1 MATVVGDLVVFLRAN
16 TLAFDKGM
24 ATASASLAKVGKSM
38 NKAGSMMTTRLSLPM
53 ALVGGAAVKM
63 GMDFETSMQQIVGL
77 VGVAQEQVNEWREDI
92 IRIGPSLSK
101 TSTELGKAMFF
112 ITSAGLR
119 GSTALNALEA
129 SAKGAAAGLGET
141 QSVADA
147 ATSAMNAYGEANLS
161 AEMAVSVLVA
171 AVREGKAEAASLA
184 PVLGRVIPIAAELG
198 VEFHEVGGAMAVM
211 TRLGLDANESAT
223 ALRST
228 LAAILKPTKQA
239 EMEMA
244 KYGMSMGDLKTIL
257 REDGLIALLTKLRST
272 FGDNEESMQKVF
284 VNVRAL
290 NGVLSIVGKNV
301 EKNIGIFKSLAATTT
316 DDLDKAFK
324 VASET
329 AKFKFN
335 AALADLQNTLIELGE
350 TVMPTVV
357 PLFEKLGGAFKSMTK
372 FLNDLSPVQRTMLTN
387 VLLSTA
393 ALGPLI
399 WAFGRVAIA
408 TGVAT
413 GAVVKWN
420 VAMATTAIQAPVTTA
435 ALTAYGSA
443 TTSAAITTATSGA
456 AMAATFGTVFKTV
469 GFAAIGLSAFTVA
482 LGLAAA
488 AIGVIIGTGLRPY
501 ANELMRWLGLMDSVG
516 AHLESDIIDGML
528 KSGDA
533 FENAART
540 LGRLKDSLHLT
551 GKEWDF
557 VNEKTRTN
565 AERIQHLTSLAIR
578 IAKKR
583 RESIGLVKEEMT
595 LHERA
600 LDINKRGREQVAG
613 MMDSANAAYK
623 TRLDMLKEEL
633 GLFTKED
640 INKNLTEMVTHYQEM
655 KSLGID
661 NKQLGKA
668 FSDEM
673 LHLLTIAKE
682 NKIELPA
689 GTRAMADSLKDDIN
703 PNIGKMVTGWRTFHT
718 DATLTGKVLD
728 GIFFSTGEKAQAA
741 LKGGFKSGIEEGVAE
756 GGVAMDRFVKR
767 IEETIIHVKIT
778 PDIGS
783 MEDFNRAVQ
792 DAIAGRMPDTS
803 G

>member
-38 NKAGSMMTTRLSLPM
+38 NRAGSMMTTRLSLPM

-63 GMDFETSMQQIVGL
+63 GMDFETSMQHIVGL

-92 IRIGPSLSK
+92 IRLGPSLSK

-141 QSVADA
+141 ESVADA

-171 AVREGKAEAASLA
+171 TVREGKAEAASLA
-184 PVLGRVIPIAAELG
+184 PVLGRIIPIAAELG

-228 LAAILKPTKQA
+228 LAAILKPTEGAKK
-239 EMEMA
+239 EML
-244 KYGMSMGDLKTIL
+244 KYGMSMGDLRTIL

-335 AALADLQNTLIELGE
+335 VALADLQNTLIELGE

-372 FLNDLSPVQRTMLTN
+372 FLNELSPAQRTMLTN
-387 VLLSTA
+387 VLLATA
-393 ALGPLI
+393 ALGPLM
-399 WAFGRVAIA
+399 WAFGKVAIVA
-408 TGVAT
+408 GAAT
-413 GAVVKWN
+413 GAVTKYN
-420 VAMATTAIQAPVTTA
+420 LAIAATGKTA
-435 ALTAYGSA
+435 A
-443 TTSAAITTATSGA
+443 TTSIALGGYSTAVTIGGA
-456 AMAATFGTVFKTV
+456 ATAKAGATMAMTFGAVTKTV
-469 GFAAIGLSAFTVA
+469 GFAAIGLSSFTIA
-482 LGLAAA
+482 LGVIAT
-488 AIGVIIGTGLRPY
+488 AIGLVIGTGLRPY
-501 ANELMRWLGLMDSVG
+501 ANELMRWLGIMDSVG
-516 AHLESDIIDGML
+516 AHMESDIIDGML
-528 KSGDA
+528 KSGDT

-540 LGRLKDSLHLT
+540 LDRLKDSLHLT

-600 LDINKRGREQVAG
+600 LDIDKRGREQVAG

-640 INKNLTEMVTHYQEM
+640 INKNLAEMVTHYQEM
-655 KSLGID
+655 KELGID
-661 NKQLGKA
+661 NKQLGEA

-673 LHLLTIAKE
+673 LHLLTLAKE

-689 GTRAMADSLKDDIN
+689 GTRAMADSLKDEIN
-703 PNIGKMVTGWRTFHT
+703 PAIGKMVTGWRTFHT
-718 DATLTGKVLD
+718 DARLTGKVLD

-741 LKGGFKSGIEEGVAE
+741 LRGGFKSGIEEGVAE
-756 GGVAMDRFVKR
+756 GGVAMDKFVKR
-767 IEETIIHVKIT
+767 IEDTVIHVRIT

-792 DAIAGRMPDTS
+792 DAIAGRMPDTT

>member
-1 MATVVGDLVVFLRAN
+1 MQ
-16 TLAFDKGM
+16 FDAGM
-24 ATASASLAKVGKSM
+24 ASASARLTAVGKKM
-38 NKAGSMMTTRLSLPM
+38 NRAGSMMTTKLALPM
-53 ALVGGAAVKM
+53 ALVGGAALKM
-63 GMDFETSMQQIVGL
+63 GMDFETSLQQIVGL

-101 TSTELGKAMFF
+101 TSTELGRAMFF

-141 QSVADA
+141 EAVADA

-171 AVREGKAEAASLA
+171 TVREGKAEAASLA
-184 PVLGRVIPIAAELG
+184 PVLGRIIPIAAELG

-228 LAAILKPTKQA
+228 LATILKPTKGA
-239 EMEMA
+239 EEEMR

-257 REDGLIALLTKLRST
+257 REDGLIALLTKMRDT

-284 VNVRAL
+284 RNVRAL

-316 DDLDKAFK
+316 DDLDRAFK

-335 AALADLQNTLIELGE
+335 SALADLQNTFIELGE

-357 PLFEKLGGAFKSMTK
+357 PLFEDLGGAFKNITR
-372 FLNDLSPVQRTMLTN
+372 FLNSLNPVQRQMVTN
-387 VLLSTA
+387 LGLAVIA
-393 ALGPLI
+393 MGPLI
-399 WAFGRVAIA
+399 WAFGKVTLAA
-408 TGVAT
+408 GVAT
-413 GAVVKWN
+413 GAVANWN
-420 VAMATTAIQAPVTTA
+420 RVMATSTKTTVAASAAMGGYSTA
-435 ALTAYGSA
+435 ATIGAGATAAASA
-443 TTSAAITTATSGA
+443 TAATGASVFITTLT
-456 AMAATFGTVFKTV
+456 
-469 GFAAIGLSAFTVA
+469 
-482 LGLAAA
+482 LGAAA
-488 AIGVIIGTGLRPY
+488 ASTFVLALGAIALALGAVIGTGLRPY
-501 ANELMRWLGLMDSVG
+501 VNELLRWVGLMDSVG
-516 AHLESDIIDGML
+516 AHLESDIIDGIM
-528 KSGDA
+528 KSDEA
-533 FENAART
+533 FANSAQT
-540 LGRLKDSLHLT
+540 LDRLKVSLNLT

-583 RESIGLVKEEMT
+583 RDSIALVKEEVT

-600 LDINKRGREQVAG
+600 LDIDKRGKAQVAG
-613 MMDSANAAYK
+613 MLDAANAAHK

-633 GLFTKED
+633 GLLTKED
-640 INKNLTEMVTHYQEM
+640 INDNLSQMVTHYEEM
-655 KSLGID
+655 KALGID
-661 NKQLGKA
+661 NKQLGEA

-673 LHLLTIAKE
+673 LHLLTLAKE

-689 GTRAMADSLKDDIN
+689 GTRAMADSLKDEIN
-703 PNIGKMVTGWRTFHT
+703 PAIGKLVTGWRAFHT
-718 DATLTGKVLD
+718 DARATGKILD

-741 LKGGFKSGIEEGVAE
+741 LRGGFKSGIEEGVAE
-756 GGVAMDRFVKR
+756 GGVAMDKFVKR
-767 IEETIIHVKIT
+767 IEDTVIHVRIT

-792 DAIAGRMPDTS
+792 DALAGRIPDTT

>member
-53 ALVGGAAVKM
+53 ALIGGAAIKM
-63 GMDFETSMQQIVGL
+63 GMDFETSLSQIVGL
-77 VGVAQEQVNEWREDI
+77 VGVAQDQVNEWREDI
-92 IRIGPSLSK
+92 IRLGPSLSK

-119 GSTALNALEA
+119 GSSALNALEA

-141 QSVADA
+141 ESVADA

-171 AVREGKAEAASLA
+171 TVREGKAAAASLA
-184 PVLGRVIPIAAELG
+184 PVLGRIIPIAAELG

-228 LAAILKPTKQA
+228 LATILKPTQGA
-239 EMEMA
+239 EKELK

-257 REDGLIALLTKLRST
+257 REDGLIALLIKLRRT

-284 VNVRAL
+284 RNVRAL

-301 EKNIGIFKSLAATTT
+301 GKNIEIFKSLAATTT

-324 VASET
+324 VASDT

-335 AALADLQNTLIELGE
+335 ASLADLQNTLIELGE

-357 PLFEKLGGAFKSMTK
+357 PLFEDLGGAFKSMTK
-372 FLNDLSPVQRTMLTN
+372 FLNELSPRQRTMLTN

-393 ALGPLI
+393 ALGPLV
-399 WAFGRVAIA
+399 WAFGKVTIA
-408 TGVAT
+408 AGAAT
-413 GAVVKWN
+413 GAVTKWN
-420 VAMATTAIQAPVTTA
+420 IAMATTAR
-435 ALTAYGSA
+435 
-443 TTSAAITTATSGA
+443 SGP
-456 AMAATFGTVFKTV
+456 AATIAVSGIAKTV
-469 GFAAIGLSAFTVA
+469 GFAAIGLSAFTIA

-516 AHLESDIIDGML
+516 AHMESDIIDGML
-528 KSGDA
+528 KAGDT

-540 LGRLKDSLHLT
+540 LSRLKDTLHLT

-565 AERIQHLTSLAIR
+565 AERIQHLTALALR

-583 RESIGLVKEEMT
+583 RESIGLAKEEMT

-600 LDINKRGREQVAG
+600 LDIDKRGREQVAG
-613 MMDSANAAYK
+613 MLESANAAHK

-640 INKNLTEMVTHYQEM
+640 INKNLAQMVTNYEDM
-655 KSLGID
+655 KSLAID
-661 NKQLGKA
+661 NKQLGKE

-673 LHLLTIAKE
+673 LHWLTLAKE
-682 NKIELPA
+682 NKVELPA

-703 PNIGKMVTGWRTFHT
+703 PAIGKMVTGWRTFHT
-718 DATLTGKVLD
+718 NAMLTGKVLD
-728 GIFFSTGEKAQAA
+728 GIVFSTGEKAQAA
-741 LKGGFKSGIEEGVAE
+741 LRGGFKSGIEEGVAE
-756 GGVAMDRFVKR
+756 GGVAMDKFVKR
-767 IEETIIHVKIT
+767 IEETVIHVKIT

-792 DAIAGRMPDTS
+792 DALSGRIPDTA

>member
-24 ATASASLAKVGKSM
+24 ATASASLAKVGKNM

-53 ALVGGAAVKM
+53 ALIGGAAIKM
-63 GMDFETSMQQIVGL
+63 GMDFETSLSQIVGL
-77 VGVAQEQVNEWREDI
+77 VGVAQDQVNEWREDI
-92 IRIGPSLSK
+92 IRLGPSLSK

-141 QSVADA
+141 ESVADA

-171 AVREGKAEAASLA
+171 TVREGKAAAASLA
-184 PVLGRVIPIAAELG
+184 PVLGRIIPIAAELG

-228 LAAILKPTKQA
+228 LATILKPTQGA
-239 EMEMA
+239 EKELK

-257 REDGLIALLTKLRST
+257 REDGLIALLIKLRRT

-284 VNVRAL
+284 RNVRAL

-335 AALADLQNTLIELGE
+335 ASLADLQNTLIELGE

-357 PLFEKLGGAFKSMTK
+357 PLFEKLGGAFKNITK
-372 FLNDLSPVQRTMLTN
+372 FLNNLTPVQRTMLTN
-387 VLLSTA
+387 MLLATA
-393 ALGPLI
+393 ALGPLV
-399 WAFGRVAIA
+399 WAFGKVTIA
-408 TGVAT
+408 AGAAT

-420 VAMATTAIQAPVTTA
+420 VAMTATTIQASTATA

-443 TTSAAITTATSGA
+443 TTSAAITTAMKGA
-456 AMAATFGTVFKTV
+456 KLAAAFGSVFKTV
-469 GFAAIGLSAFTVA
+469 GFAAIGLSAFTIA
-482 LGLAAA
+482 LGVAAT

-501 ANELMRWLGLMDSVG
+501 ANELMRWIGLMDSVG
-516 AHLESDIIDGML
+516 AHLESDIIDGIMA
-528 KSGDA
+528 SDEA
-533 FENAART
+533 FDRSVTT
-540 LGRLKDSLHLT
+540 LNRLKDSLHLA

-557 VNEKTRTN
+557 VNEKSRIN
-565 AERIQHLTSLAIR
+565 AERIQHLTVLAVH
-578 IAKKR
+578 IAQKR
-583 RESIGLVKEEMT
+583 RESIGLAKEEMT

-600 LDINKRGREQVAG
+600 LDIDKRGKEQVAG
-613 MMDSANAAYK
+613 MMDAANAAHK

-640 INKNLTEMVTHYQEM
+640 INKNLAEMVTNYEDM

-661 NKQLGKA
+661 NKQLGKE

-673 LHLLTIAKE
+673 LHWLTLAKE
-682 NKIELPA
+682 NKVELPA

-703 PNIGKMVTGWRTFHT
+703 PAIGKMVTGWRTFHT
-718 DATLTGKVLD
+718 NAMLTGKVLD
-728 GIFFSTGEKAQAA
+728 GIVFSTGEKAQAA
-741 LKGGFKSGIEEGVAE
+741 LRGGFKSGIEEGVAE
-756 GGVAMDRFVKR
+756 GGVAMDKFVKR
-767 IEETIIHVKIT
+767 IEETVIHVKIT

-792 DAIAGRMPDTS
+792 DALSGRIPDTA